1 MITAYLSLGSNLGDR
16 EQLLET
22 AIKEINQL
30 PYVNLLSTSQVYET
44 EPESGSE
51 EEPLYLN
58 QCCAVET
65 ALPPEELFYLVL
77 EIEKKLGRV
86 NKGDRQPRTID
97 IDIVLYG
104 NEVVLNDDLT
114 IPHPLM
120 HERMFIMMPLADIA
134 PDVVHPI
141 IGKSISELH
150 EELME
155 QE

>member
-16 EQLLET
+16 EKYLES

-44 EPESGSE
+44 EPESGNE
-51 EEPLYLN
+51 EEPHYLN

-65 ALPPEELFYLVL
+65 ALPPEELFYLIL
-77 EIEKKLGRV
+77 EIEKKLGRST
-86 NKGDRQPRTID
+86 KGDRQPRTID

-141 IGKSISELH
+141 LGKTITELL
-150 EELME
+150 EDLME
-155 QE
+155 EE